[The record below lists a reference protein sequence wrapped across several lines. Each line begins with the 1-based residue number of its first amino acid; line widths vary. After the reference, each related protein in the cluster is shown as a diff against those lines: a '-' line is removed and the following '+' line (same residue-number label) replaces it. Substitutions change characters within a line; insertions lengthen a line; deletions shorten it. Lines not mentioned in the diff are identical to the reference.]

1 MAGHDGGPEYGIP
14 SGFRFYT
21 GDVAHRHR
29 IGRVGAGFRL
39 GHLGHAGHL
48 PCLAERAG
56 RFVRCDLGDVARQHR
71 AHGVGFLSAVAAV
84 GHCRKGS
91 GSSPVFIT
99 GGNPVTSERK

>member
-1 MAGHDGGPEYGIP
+1 MSGHDSSTEHGVS
-14 SGFRFYT
+14 SGFRFYS
-21 GDVAHRHR
+21 GNPADRHC
-29 IGRVGAGFRL
+29 IGRAGAGLRL
-39 GHLGHAGHL
+39 GYLGLAGYL

-56 RFVRCDLGDVARQHR
+56 RFVRCGLVDVARQHR

-84 GHCRKGS
+84 GHCRRGS